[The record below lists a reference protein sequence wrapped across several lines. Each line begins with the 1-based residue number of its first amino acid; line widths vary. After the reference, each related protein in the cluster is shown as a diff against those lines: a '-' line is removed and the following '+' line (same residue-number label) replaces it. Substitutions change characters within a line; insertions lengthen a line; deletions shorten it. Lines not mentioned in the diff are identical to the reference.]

1 MLVTVN
7 EAGRAIKVEGDPNHP
22 ATDGVLC
29 TKVTRYTE
37 RTYHKDRLLYPMRR
51 MGNKGEGKFVRITWD
66 EALDEIASRLTAIAQ
81 RAPEAIVPYSYG
93 GTMGYV
99 QSEGMAARLFNKL
112 GGSRLDRTICASA
125 GAAGMRTTYGAGVCY
140 PPLRNWSMAT
150 STNRM
155 DTVTSC
161 SVIRLSNLEIHPVD
175 AAQRGI
181 QEGQDLRVFNERGE
195 FQVKAVITER
205 IRPGVV
211 MAYSIW
217 WKKMGRDGKNC
228 NEVASQALT
237 DLGNAATF
245 YDCLVEVA

>member
-1 MLVTVN
+1 M
-7 EAGRAIKVEGDPNHP
+7 
-22 ATDGVLC
+22 
-29 TKVTRYTE
+29 
-37 RTYHKDRLLYPMRR
+37 
-51 MGNKGEGKFVRITWD
+51 
-66 EALDEIASRLTAIAQ
+66 
-81 RAPEAIVPYSYG
+81 
-93 GTMGYV
+93 
-99 QSEGMAARLFNKL
+99 
-112 GGSRLDRTICASA
+112 
-125 GAAGMRTTYGAGVCY
+125 
-140 PPLRNWSMAT
+140 
-150 STNRM
+150 
-155 DTVTSC
+155 
-161 SVIRLSNLEIHPVD
+161 D